1 MTLILA
7 LGRQRQ
13 VDLCE
18 FKARLV
24 YRVPEWPG
32 LHRKTLS
39 QKKQTNKQANN
50 KKQQYRIISRQS

>member
-7 LGRQRQ
+7 LGKLRQ

-24 YRVPEWPG
+24 YRVNSRTTRAL
-32 LHRKTLS
+32 LHSLCYPVSPNQTKP
-39 QKKQTNKQANN
+39 KQTHKNLSFV
-50 KKQQYRIISRQS
+50 I